1 MSQFTIVIGNKNYSS
16 WSLRGWIALRVT
28 GAAFD
33 EVVVPLRRPTT
44 HAAILAHSPGAKVP
58 VLHHGDTT
66 VWESLAIGEYLAELF
81 PEAKLWPDDQA
92 ARSHARTVSAEM
104 HGGFGA
110 MRGHMPVNCRAH
122 LPGRGLTKDA
132 LTDIARIEALWG
144 DCRARFGGG
153 GDFLFGGFTIADAMY
168 APVVS
173 RFTTYQPDLGP
184 VSQAYVDAVNGH
196 PAMVEWNEAARAEPE
211 TIFEMEI

>member
-122 LPGRGLTKDA
+122 LPGRGLTQDA

>member
-1 MSQFTIVIGNKNYSS
+1 MVSS
-16 WSLRGWIALRVT
+16 RGLDWTHISYTVRLT
-28 GAAFD
+28 LLGAA
-33 EVVVPLRRPTT
+33 VGA
-44 HAAILAHSPGAKVP
+44 AAILAHSPGAKVP

-122 LPGRGLTKDA
+122 LPGRGLTQDA

-153 GDFLFGGFTIADAMY
+153 GDFLFGGFTVADAMY

-196 PAMVEWNEAARAEPE
+196 PAMVEWNEAASAEPE

>member
-16 WSLRGWIALRVT
+16 WSLRGWIALRAT
-28 GAAFD
+28 AAAFD

-58 VLHHGDTT
+58 ALHHGDTT

-92 ARSHARTVSAEM
+92 ARTHARTVSAEM

-110 MRGHMPVNCRAH
+110 MRSHMPMN
-122 LPGRGLTKDA
+122 
-132 LTDIARIEALWG
+132 
-144 DCRARFGGG
+144 
-153 GDFLFGGFTIADAMY
+153 
-168 APVVS
+168 
-173 RFTTYQPDLGP
+173 
-184 VSQAYVDAVNGH
+184 
-196 PAMVEWNEAARAEPE
+196 
-211 TIFEMEI
+211 